1 MQDVFRNYQQH
12 VTWKQCISAILG
24 PQMMFFLILSWR
36 QMLLWALAFNNG
48 LFVGYDI
55 FILGRVQNFPSKPS
69 LHRRRKWSRRHLRR
83 EKGQVSLGGTRNKFL
98 TLVNMLPAICIGAT
112 FITEWVLVS
121 AESESEFIA
130 RDQAGISTVQE
141 NGWRRPHQPRAR
153 RYRWRQTYNQDGFTA
168 PAWQG
173 IWRDLPQLWRALL
186 LLGSQVRFFD
196 VTPVTHKKEQHA
208 RFTAQLVADPRTFL
222 QQNLTLQSMP

>member
-1 MQDVFRNYQQH
+1 MSLENSVFPQFRAANDV
-12 VTWKQCISAILG
+12 
-24 PQMMFFLILSWR
+24 FLILSWR

-196 VTPVTHKKEQHA
+196 VTPVTHTYVQHA
-208 RFTAQLVADPRTFL
+208 VLLLNWLPIQEPSYNKTWLCKVCHKQVFDS
-222 QQNLTLQSMP
+222 NL

>member
-1 MQDVFRNYQQH
+1 MSLR
-12 VTWKQCISAILG
+12 KQCISTILG
-24 PQMMFFLILSWR
+24 PQMFVFLILSWR

-55 FILGRVQNFPSKPS
+55 FLLGRVQNFPSKPS
-69 LHRRRKWSRRHLRR
+69 LHHKRKWSRRHLRR
-83 EKGQVSLGGTRNKFL
+83 EKGPVCLGGRRNKFL

-141 NGWRRPHQPRAR
+141 NGWRRPQQPRAR
-153 RYRWRQTYNQDGFTA
+153 RYRWRQTYNQDGLTA
-168 PAWQG
+168 PA
-173 IWRDLPQLWRALL
+173 RLTPLTFSLPQLWRALML
-186 LLGSQVRFFD
+186 LSLLRHDRSTNTAGAKSRKWY
-196 VTPVTHKKEQHA
+196 TPE
-208 RFTAQLVADPRTFL
+208 D
-222 QQNLTLQSMP
+222 